1 VDYETQVKKELDQWE
16 RKILKDIGVIEGFSR
31 DMQKKID
38 AYIPQRIHTSISKT
52 MEVAIKSVLGG
63 INLIPVNKNMLVKAR
78 LKTLPQLDREIDG
91 IISRYKKLAAATGA
105 GTGLGGILSL
115 AVEYPALISLEL
127 KMLQEIARAFGYDIR
142 EQNERIYLLKIFI
155 LAFSA
160 DCCRKRTYLEILK
173 FKKTMNSA
181 KAPEIDWQELYHEYK
196 EKVEFKKMLQIIPG
210 FGAIIGAWAN
220 YGLIDGLGE
229 TARNC
234 YRLRKISS
242 NNKTGD
248 W

>member
-1 VDYETQVKKELDQWE
+1 MDYETQVNRELVQWE
-16 RKILKDIGVIEGFSR
+16 KKMLKDIGLIEGFSR

-38 AYIPQRIHTSISKT
+38 SYIPQRIHASISKT
-52 MEVAIKSVLGG
+52 MEIAIKSILGG
-63 INLIPVNKNMLVKAR
+63 INLIPVSKTMLVQAH
-78 LKTLPQLDREIDG
+78 LKSLPQLDREVDK
-91 IISRYKKLAAATGA
+91 IISRYKKLATATGA

-115 AVEYPALISLEL
+115 AVDYPALISLEL
-127 KMLQEIARAFGYDIR
+127 KMLQEIARAYGYDIR
-142 EQNERIYLLKIFI
+142 EQKERVYLLKIFI

-160 DCCRKRTYLEILK
+160 DCCRKRTYLEIIN
-173 FKKTMNSA
+173 FKQKMNAA
-181 KAPEIDWQELYHEYK
+181 KASEIDWRELYHEYK
-196 EKVEFKKMLQIIPG
+196 EKVDFKKMLQIIPG

-242 NNKTGD
+242 
-248 W
+248 